1 MQIRLYETLFNA
13 IVFIWILIDHTF
25 YPPLIIDAIEEN
37 NDDDN
42 VDALIDWKI
51 DPTLNKLSPGKNLKR
66 KRKIKD

>member
-1 MQIRLYETLFNA
+1 MSETLFNV
-13 IVFIWILIDHTF
+13 IVIYLDSDHAV